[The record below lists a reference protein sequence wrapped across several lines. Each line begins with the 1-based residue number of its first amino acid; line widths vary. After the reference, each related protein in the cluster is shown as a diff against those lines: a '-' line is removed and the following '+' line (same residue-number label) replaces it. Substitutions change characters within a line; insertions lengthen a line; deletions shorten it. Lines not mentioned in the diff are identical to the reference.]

1 MAEPVAWLKAGP
13 ENSGM
18 ATSAD
23 PRSAGLTI
31 IIVNWNGG
39 EKLLRC
45 LRSIR
50 ASRTSFPVK
59 VIVVDNDSRDGSREQ
74 AASEF
79 SEFQVIN
86 TGTNLGF
93 GRGNNF
99 ARPWVDTPL
108 VLFLNPDTE
117 LFNDTLEQA
126 VHSLLSRPQVGML
139 GCQMLDPDGAVQA
152 LGLQWFPTPLR
163 VLVEMLIPEAFR
175 RSWLCRWL
183 PVHDPK
189 MSGVV
194 HKLYGGFLLV
204 RKPVLDAAGWFDER
218 YFMYAEDVDLSR
230 TIRDLGWQLYY
241 DTDCAIVHT
250 CGGSSEHAPSEFSIL
265 MKQHSVNQ
273 LIAKHQGPFAA
284 CWHRVV
290 VGLAAGLRLVG
301 LTLAS
306 TFNRVSGLR
315 GRKLDNQR
323 KFSWLL
329 WQWARGQRAAPIPE
343 RPVSGDP
350 SSLAK
355 GIASTPTR

>member
-23 PRSAGLTI
+23 PRSAVLTI

-50 ASRTSFPVK
+50 ASQTSFPVK

-99 ARPWVDTPL
+99 ARRWVDTPL

-117 LFNDTLEQA
+117 LFPDTLQKA
-126 VHSLLSRPQVGML
+126 VDSLLSRPQVGML
-139 GCQMLDPDGAVQA
+139 GCQMRDPDGAVQA

-163 VLVEMLIPEAFR
+163 VLVEMLIPEASR

-194 HKLYGGFLLV
+194 PKLYGGFLLV

-230 TIRDLGWQLYY
+230 TVRDLGWQLYHEA
-241 DTDCAIVHT
+241 DCFIVHV
-250 CGGSSEHAPSEFSIL
+250 CGGCSEYAPSDFSLL
-265 MKQHSVNQ
+265 MKQHSLNL
-273 LIAKHQGPFAA
+273 LIAKYQGRFAA
-284 CWHRVV
+284 WRHRVV
-290 VGLAAGLRLVG
+290 VGLTAALWLAVVAVVKTRNLSDHAWVAQLEKKRNKSRL
-301 LTLAS
+301 L
-306 TFNRVSGLR
+306 
-315 GRKLDNQR
+315 
-323 KFSWLL
+323 LL
-329 WQWARGQRAAPIPE
+329 WALGWRKEQIPLKFRIAE
-343 RPVSGDP
+343 QGDIG
-350 SSLAK
+350 A
-355 GIASTPTR
+355 